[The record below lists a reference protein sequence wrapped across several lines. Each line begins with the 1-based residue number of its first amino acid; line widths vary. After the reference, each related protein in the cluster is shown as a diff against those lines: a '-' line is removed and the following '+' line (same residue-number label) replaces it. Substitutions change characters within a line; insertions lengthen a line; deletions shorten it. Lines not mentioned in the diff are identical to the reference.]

1 MGSQII
7 IAVNDETKWRSAN
20 SSLQKHQGSGG
31 CTKPGFLNLTLIEK
45 GVGGASNVKLQ
56 LFPASQISL

>member
-20 SSLQKHQGSGG
+20 SSLQKNQGSGG
-31 CTKPGFLNLTLIEK
+31 CTKPGLNLTLIEK
-45 GVGGASNVKLQ
+45 GVGGASIVKLQ